1 MAEIWI
7 GDAKLSDV
15 AGIQKA
21 AELSWRATYKDI
33 FSEEFIT
40 RFLEQAYASDA
51 LERSVTGGR
60 SDFLVARDGERV
72 IGFCH
77 FGPSL
82 EGETELYR
90 LYVVP
95 EYWRKGIG
103 GRLVEMMEGRLSS
116 RGVAA
121 YHCYVHTDNEIGKS
135 FYARRG
141 FAHVPARDRSD
152 GHCEVCLVRRLA

>member
-1 MAEIWI
+1 MAGLWL
-7 GDAKLSDV
+7 GDAAISDV
-15 AGIQKA
+15 AGIQAA
-21 AELSWRATYKDI
+21 AEASWRATYNDI

-40 RFLEQAYASDA
+40 RFLEQFYSLDS
-51 LERSVTGGR
+51 LERAVNSER
-60 SDFLVARDGERV
+60 SDFLVARNGQRV

-82 EGETELYR
+82 EGEIELYR

-103 GRLVEMMEGRLSS
+103 GRLVAMMEQRLSS

-121 YHCYVHTDNEIGKS
+121 YHCYVHVDNEIGKS
-135 FYARRG
+135 FYTKYG
-141 FAHVPARDRSD
+141 FEHVPARDRSD
-152 GHCEVCLVRRLA
+152 GHCESCLVRRLV